1 MRDFIFTGTVGEVTV
16 NVTFR
21 TDAPTSDSEN
31 FNILQI
37 HTGESFTEQA
47 DDGQAS
53 AQMALFNDFKRIASS
68 KQAFIDFALE
78 QNLNLSVRDSNG
90 ENEDALVAEGSDSGS
105 LV

>member
-1 MRDFIFTGTVGEVTV
+1 MRDFIFTGTVGDVTI

-21 TDAPTSDSEN
+21 TDASNADSEN

-37 HTGESFTEQA
+37 HEGATFSEQA

-53 AQMALFNDFKRIASS
+53 EQMAIFNEFRRISNN

-78 QNLNLSVRDSNG
+78 QNLNLTVRDSNG
-90 ENEDALVAEGSDSGS
+90 ANSDALVVEGSDSGS
-105 LV
+105 LA